1 MTVRI
6 ASSPV
11 YLDASA
17 LAKLYVEEPESDAL
31 ERALIGRRDVVVSE
45 LAITEVTSALARR
58 VRERDLSSR
67 DAGRVHR
74 HILADLSGGEFQ
86 RIDLSPDLH
95 RAAERLLLQVGGTA
109 PLRASDAL
117 HIALAT
123 SIPARAFITYDRRLR
138 EAATGMATFEV
149 FG

>member
-1 MTVRI
+1 MRI

-17 LAKLYVEEPESDAL
+17 LAKLYVQEPESDTL
-31 ERALIGRRDVVVSE
+31 EQALIGRRDVVVSE
-45 LAITEVTSALARR
+45 LAITEVMSALARR
-58 VRERDLSSR
+58 VRLRDLSSR

-74 HILADLSGGEFQ
+74 HILADLTGGEFQ

-95 RAAERLLLQVGGTA
+95 RAAERLLLQVGATA

-117 HIALAT
+117 HLALAS
-123 SIPARAFITYDRRLR
+123 SIPARTFITYDRHLR
-138 EAATGMATFEV
+138 DAAARMATFEV
-149 FG
+149 HG